1 MKAFFLRLLFIL
13 AIVFFESSFFDVLF
27 PQVSA
32 PLIILASIVAWTLLS
47 DFPRVLSVIL
57 PLAALSDIVSSG
69 EIGALTLYAVALSYA
84 TSFLSRRLLME
95 HRGLGMASYVLF
107 ASGGVLGYVVFDVM
121 LFQGGLFSWNTE
133 MLARLFSSVFS
144 TAFFVSFVSS
154 PLLFVVMYKV
164 IRRFDGY
171 VGSLAQREILKM
183 K

>member
-1 MKAFFLRLLFIL
+1 MKIFFLRLLFIL
-13 AIVFFESSFFDVLF
+13 AIVFFEFSFFDVLF

-32 PLIILASIVAWTLLS
+32 PLIIIASIVAWTLLS

-69 EIGALTLYAVALSYA
+69 EVGALTLYAVVLSYA

-95 HRGLGMASYVLF
+95 HRGLGMASYALF
-107 ASGGVLGYVVFDVM
+107 TSGGVLGYVVFEVV
-121 LFQGGLFSWNTE
+121 LFRGSLFSWNTE
-133 MLARLFSSVFS
+133 TLVQLFSSVS
-144 TAFFVSFVSS
+144 SAAFLVSFVSS
-154 PLLFVVMYKV
+154 PLLFVAMYRA

-171 VGSLAQREILKM
+171 VGSLTQREVLTM